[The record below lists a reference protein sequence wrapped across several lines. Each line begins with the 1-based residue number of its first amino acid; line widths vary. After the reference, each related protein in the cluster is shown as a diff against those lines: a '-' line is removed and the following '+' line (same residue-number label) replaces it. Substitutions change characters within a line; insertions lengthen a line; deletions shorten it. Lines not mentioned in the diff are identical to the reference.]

1 LLARMERMGLTLR
14 WKIMKINTLR
24 IKNSTLYRLED
35 FLVMNGQILPLF
47 ILFYMLK
54 LIAL

>member
-1 LLARMERMGLTLR
+1 MLARMERMGLTLR